1 MILCR
6 CFRSA
11 SREKTVNFD
20 DPGTYHLYFG
30 NEGGSPGTIITFF
43 PWPGAQKGQIGAGQ
57 VGVTTYVVPTGA
69 FSFGR
74 NALSSLTFLMK

>member
-1 MILCR
+1 MIQAHTIYILEMKEVLQVPLLRFSLAR
-6 CFRSA
+6 C
-11 SREKTVNFD
+11 K
-20 DPGTYHLYFG
+20 
-30 NEGGSPGTIITFF
+30 
-43 PWPGAQKGQIGAGQ
+43 KGQIGAGQ